1 MNDSIRVG
9 QGTLPTMQNTCI
21 KNLTFLVYSFF
32 WGQEFTIRKRM
43 DTSGQHGKLAT
54 VLYR

>member
-21 KNLTFLVYSFF
+21 KIYLFSYILFF
-32 WGQEFTIRKRM
+32 WGQEFTIQNRM
-43 DTSGQHGKLAT
+43 VTSGQHGKLAT

>member
-21 KNLTFLVYSFF
+21 KIKFSRIFFF
-32 WGQEFTIRKRM
+32 WGVKNLQYEIGWLQVVNM
-43 DTSGQHGKLAT
+43 GN
-54 VLYR
+54 